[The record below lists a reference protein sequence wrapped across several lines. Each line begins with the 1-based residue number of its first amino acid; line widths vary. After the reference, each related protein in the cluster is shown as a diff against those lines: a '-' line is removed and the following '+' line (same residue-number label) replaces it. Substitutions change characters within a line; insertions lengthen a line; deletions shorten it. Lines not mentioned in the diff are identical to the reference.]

1 MLNIT
6 EDIILVGATELR
18 TEMPKL
24 AKALKE
30 DKRAII
36 MKRGKPMAVLQDF
49 ESYEKREKMID
60 ELEDWIAGYIAKERF
75 KNSKPEDYLSH
86 EELCN
91 ELGLNDE

>member
-36 MKRGKPMAVLQDF
+36 MKRGKPIAVLQDF
-49 ESYEKREKMID
+49 ESYQAREAVID
-60 ELEDWIAGYIAKERF
+60 ELEDEIAGYIAKIRYE
-75 KNSKPEDYLSH
+75 NSKPENYITG
-86 EELCN
+86 EELRKR
-91 ELGLNDE
+91 LGLNED